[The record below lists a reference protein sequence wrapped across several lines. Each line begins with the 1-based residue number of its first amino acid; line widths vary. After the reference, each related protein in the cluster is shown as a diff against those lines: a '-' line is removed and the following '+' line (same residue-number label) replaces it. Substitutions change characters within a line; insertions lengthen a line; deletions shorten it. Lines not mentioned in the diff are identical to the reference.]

1 MIRFIFQPVEVQP
14 ENVVAVNMLIID
26 PATKAQ
32 VEMPGEF
39 VMLKPQW
46 EALKPMLVHGASF
59 FLDGEATIEFRE
71 GGVVGG

>member
-26 PATKAQ
+26 PATRAQ

-39 VMLKPQW
+39 VMLKSQW
-46 EALKPMLVHGASF
+46 EVFKPMLVHGGGF
-59 FLDGEATIEFRE
+59 YLDGEASIEFRE
-71 GGVVGG
+71 GDIVNE